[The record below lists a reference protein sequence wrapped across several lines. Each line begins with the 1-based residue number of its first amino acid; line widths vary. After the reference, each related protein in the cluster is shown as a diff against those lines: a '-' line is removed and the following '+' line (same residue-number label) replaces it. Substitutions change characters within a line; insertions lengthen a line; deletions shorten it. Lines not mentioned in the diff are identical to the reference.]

1 MRWSPR
7 PYELRIEDEG
17 LEVVMVEV
25 RLGEVERY
33 GVQVGNGR
41 WHFGEVEMW
50 DEPQMDVG

>member
-1 MRWSPR
+1 
-7 PYELRIEDEG
+7 
-17 LEVVMVEV
+17 MVEV